1 MKYEE
6 WIKVIDEVA
15 KYNDKDKLELMKKQE
30 FDSSIN
36 RLLEGKLEN
45 LVYFKLSKA
54 IKKILRDIE
63 IIFNDYN
70 YLDMELVNFKKD
82 INYIL
87 EICNLKQISD
97 DVRYRLIDKVK
108 NEVNKVYDILIRE
121 ANRTDIVGV
130 LGMTIKNNMIKWG
143 D

>member
-97 DVRYRLIDKVK
+97 DVRCRLIDKVK

>member
-30 FDSSIN
+30 FDPNIS

-63 IIFNDYN
+63 IIFKDYN

-108 NEVNKVYDILIRE
+108 NEINKVYDILIRE